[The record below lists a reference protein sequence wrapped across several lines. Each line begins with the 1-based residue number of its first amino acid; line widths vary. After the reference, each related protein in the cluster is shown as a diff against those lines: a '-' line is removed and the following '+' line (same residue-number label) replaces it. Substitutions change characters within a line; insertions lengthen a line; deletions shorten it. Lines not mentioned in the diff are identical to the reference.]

1 MRQTFSSIA
10 ACVAVLSFAL
20 ALPARASEP
29 RKVKLTAVDLLRVAS
44 SAEAD
49 GDPTTAEQA
58 YRALSN
64 DVSSAIR
71 AEARFRLAKLLE
83 ASGRRSEA
91 AILLRQVVDQRP
103 DAQAARLELANVL
116 AKLGDEDG
124 ALRQLRA
131 VRSGSLPPE
140 VARMVDRFS
149 EALRARKP
157 FGGSFEIGFAPDS
170 NINRATRSDTLGT
183 VLGDFD
189 ISDDGK
195 AKSGTGL
202 EMRGQIYRRIG
213 LADRTNLLARLSG
226 TGDFYRH
233 KDFNQAALDFT
244 VGPELQLGRTRFSR
258 EAGATPR
265 WFGGKIYSRQL
276 HAGGSAAV
284 ALGPRTLGQVSL
296 GLSKVDNRFNRLQDG
311 RDASLQLSAEHA
323 LGSRSG
329 VVATLSG
336 DRYSARDP
344 GYSTRSWRIGLQGWR
359 DLGRSTVVAGVQY
372 GQLGADERLLLFPD
386 KREETY
392 RSLSVGVVMRG
403 LSIGQFAPSVRMTR
417 ERNRSNIELY
427 NYKRTRTEFAI
438 VRSF

>member
-244 VGPELQLGRTRFSR
+244 VGPELQLGRTRFSL
-258 EAGATPR
+258 EAGATQR

-372 GQLGADERLLLFPD
+372 GQLGADERLLLFPE
-386 KREETY
+386 KRAETY
-392 RSLSVGVVMRG
+392 RSFTLGFVMRG
-403 LSIGQFAPSVRMTR
+403 LSLGQFAPSVRVTR

-427 NYKRTRTEFAI
+427 DYRRTRTEFAI

>member
-244 VGPELQLGRTRFSR
+244 VGPELQLGRTRFSL
-258 EAGATPR
+258 EAGATQR

-284 ALGPRTLGQVSL
+284 ALGPRTLGHVSL

>member
-58 YRALSN
+58 YRALSY

-244 VGPELQLGRTRFSR
+244 VGPELQLGRTRFSL
-258 EAGATPR
+258 EAGATQR

>member
-226 TGDFYRH
+226 TGVFYRH

-244 VGPELQLGRTRFSR
+244 VGPELQLGRTRFSL
-258 EAGATPR
+258 EAGATQR